1 MDTLA
6 RILGGAPWWVFPL
19 LGLLVWLG
27 MLRLKPRVV
36 APARLLVTPAV
47 FLGWGVSG
55 LIAKPLPFSL
65 LVTMWLVGVTLGA
78 LPGAAAAPIDAMWV
92 DRQQNRLFVPGG
104 WATLVIGVSE
114 FMVRYALAV
123 SAAIQPDWRLP
134 VALAEAVASGLA
146 AGYFLGWIIRIALAY
161 RRLPDAHLAVA
172 APLQ

>member
-1 MDTLA
+1 MDTFA
-6 RILGGAPWWVFPL
+6 RIIGGAPWWVFPL

-27 MLRLKPRVV
+27 VQRLKPRVI
-36 APARLLVTPAV
+36 APARLLVTPAI
-47 FLGWGVSG
+47 FLSWGLSG
-55 LIAKPLPFSL
+55 LVAKPLPFSL
-65 LVTMWLVGVTLGA
+65 LVTVWLAGVTLGA

-123 SAAIQPDWRLP
+123 SAAIQPDWRSP
-134 VALAEAVASGLA
+134 VALTEVVASGLA

-161 RRLPDAHLAVA
+161 RRLPDADFAAAVR
-172 APLQ
+172 LQ